1 MSIQIYYPPPC
12 PHLMVGSH
20 HGLAV
25 GGVEEAEA
33 VAQLVGHGLQQAGAL
48 GAGGGGLAGPGWT

>member
-1 MSIQIYYPPPC
+1 
-12 PHLMVGSH
+12 MVGSH

-33 VAQLVGHGLQQAGAL
+33 VAQLVGHGLKQAGAL
-48 GAGGGGLAGPGWT
+48 GAGAGVLARHGWN